1 MGFAIEPTFQN
12 AGGRGRRTI
21 GTKPTLVVAILG
33 LPVSARA
40 DPAKPYDVMAGRELL
55 RVGLDGLPRVEQRRW
70 NACPVSA
77 PCPRAFSPSCSV
89 PPCGC

>member
-21 GTKPTLVVAILG
+21 GTKPTLLVAILG

-40 DPAKPYDVMAGRELL
+40 DPAKPYM
-55 RVGLDGLPRVEQRRW
+55 
-70 NACPVSA
+70 
-77 PCPRAFSPSCSV
+77 
-89 PPCGC
+89 